1 MSSLHEAAS
10 EVALTSDAA
19 SVSASQGPRLTPV
32 HNSSQLSKRQAED
45 LLGRCDAH
53 IGRGRIVA
61 YGLTGST
68 LHNLQTPSSDRD
80 TIIITDVK
88 SKKDWHRVF
97 DDGEDVR
104 VVSVYSFASRILNS
118 QPTDVDFLMSGTL
131 TFDNSPYET
140 YLRSLHF
147 DTNAYLDRCE
157 SHSIEYI
164 KKAARDNNDRRQR
177 KSIKTAFRNAVM
189 FNRVRRDGTTYT
201 SWFNDGQR
209 RRFYD
214 HLGGIYT
221 NFEAH
226 GREWNPARV
235 FEMFLEVAED
245 VDRV

>member
-1 MSSLHEAAS
+1 MSSLYEAAS
-10 EVALTSDAA
+10 EVDLTSDAA
-19 SVSASQGPRLTPV
+19 SVGASQGSRLTPV
-32 HNSSQLSKRQAED
+32 CNSSQLSRRQAED

-68 LHNLQTPSSDRD
+68 LYNLHTPSSDRD
-80 TIIITDVK
+80 TTIITDVK
-88 SKKDWHRVF
+88 SRKDWHRVF
-97 DDGEDVR
+97 DNGEDVR

-140 YLRSLHF
+140 YLRSLRF
-147 DTNAYLDRCE
+147 DTNAYLDRCG

-164 KKAARDNNDRRQR
+164 KKAAGDENDRRR
-177 KSIKTAFRNAVM
+177 HKSVKTAFRNAVL
-189 FNRVRRDGTTYT
+189 FNRVRRDGTMYT
-201 SWFNDGQR
+201 SWFNEGQR

-221 NFEAH
+221 DFEAH
-226 GREWNPARV
+226 GREWNPACV
-235 FEMFLEVAED
+235 FEMLLEVAED
-245 VDRV
+245 VDGV

>member
-1 MSSLHEAAS
+1 MSSLHGAAS

-19 SVSASQGPRLTPV
+19 SGSASQGPQETSV
-32 HNSSQLSKRQAED
+32 YNSSQLSKRQAED

-68 LHNLQTPSSDRD
+68 LYNLHTPSSDRD
-80 TIIITDVK
+80 TTIITDVK

-104 VVSVYSFASRILNS
+104 VVSVHSFASRILNS
-118 QPTDVDFLMSGTL
+118 QPTDVDFLMSGAL
-131 TFDNSPYET
+131 TFDTSPYEA
-140 YLRSLHF
+140 YLRLLHF

-164 KKAARDNNDRRQR
+164 KKAAGDENNRRR
-177 KSIKTAFRNAVM
+177 HKSLKTAFRNAVM
-189 FNRVRRDGTTYT
+189 FNRVRRDGTRYT
-201 SWFNDGQR
+201 SWFNEGQR

-214 HLGGIYT
+214 HLDGIYT

-226 GREWNPARV
+226 GRGQRPARV
-235 FEMFLEVAED
+235 FEMLLEVAED
-245 VDRV
+245 VDGA

>member
-1 MSSLHEAAS
+1 MSSLHGAAS

-19 SVSASQGPRLTPV
+19 SGSASRWSQLTPEC
-32 HNSSQLSKRQAED
+32 SSQLSRRHVET

-53 IGRGRIVA
+53 IGKGQIVA

-68 LHNLQTPSSDRD
+68 LYNLHTPSSDRD

-104 VVSVYSFASRILNS
+104 VVSVYSFASHILES

-140 YLRSLHF
+140 YLRSLRF

-164 KKAARDNNDRRQR
+164 KKAAGDENDRRQR
-177 KSIKTAFRNAVM
+177 KSIKTAFRNAVL
-189 FNRVRRDGTTYT
+189 FNRVRRDGVMYT
-201 SWFNDGQR
+201 SWFSEGQR
-209 RRFYD
+209 RCFYD
-214 HLGGIYT
+214 HLGGIYE
-221 NFEAH
+221 NFEVH
-226 GREWNPARV
+226 GRGRHPARV
-235 FEMFLEVAED
+235 FEVFLEVAKD
-245 VDRV
+245 VDAA

>member
-1 MSSLHEAAS
+1 MSSLHGAAS

-19 SVSASQGPRLTPV
+19 SGSASRWSQLTPEC
-32 HNSSQLSKRQAED
+32 SSQLSRRHVET

-68 LHNLQTPSSDRD
+68 LYNLHTPSSDRD
-80 TIIITDVK
+80 TTIITDVK

-104 VVSVYSFASRILNS
+104 VVSVHSFASRILNS
-118 QPTDVDFLMSGTL
+118 QPTDVDFLMSGAL
-131 TFDNSPYET
+131 TFDTSPYEA

-164 KKAARDNNDRRQR
+164 KKAAGDENNRRR
-177 KSIKTAFRNAVM
+177 HKSLKTAFRNAVM
-189 FNRVRRDGTTYT
+189 FNRVRRDGTRYT
-201 SWFNDGQR
+201 SWFNEGQR

-214 HLGGIYT
+214 HLDGIYT

-226 GREWNPARV
+226 GRGQRPARV
-235 FEMFLEVAED
+235 FEMLLEAAED
-245 VDRV
+245 VDGA

>member
-19 SVSASQGPRLTPV
+19 SGSASQGPQETSV
-32 HNSSQLSKRQAED
+32 YNSSQLSKRHVET
-45 LLGRCDAH
+45 LLGRCDTH
-53 IGRGRIVA
+53 IGRSQIVA

-68 LHNLQTPSSDRD
+68 LYNLHTPSSDRD

-88 SKKDWHRVF
+88 SRKDWHRVF

-104 VVSVYSFASRILNS
+104 VVSVYSFASRILGS
-118 QPTDVDFLMSGTL
+118 QPTDVDSLMSGTL

-140 YLRSLHF
+140 YLRSLRF

-164 KKAARDNNDRRQR
+164 KKATKGENDRRQR

-189 FNRVRRDGTTYT
+189 FNRVRRDGVMYT
-201 SWFNDGQR
+201 SWFSEGQR

-221 NFEAH
+221 NFEVH
-226 GREWNPARV
+226 GRGQHPARV
-235 FEMFLEVAED
+235 FEVFLEVAKD
-245 VDRV
+245 VDAA

>member
-32 HNSSQLSKRQAED
+32 RNSSQLSKRQAED

-68 LHNLQTPSSDRD
+68 LYNLHTPSSDRD
-80 TIIITDVK
+80 TTIITDVK

-104 VVSVYSFASRILNS
+104 VVSVHSFASRILNS
-118 QPTDVDFLMSGTL
+118 QPTDVDFLMSGAL
-131 TFDNSPYET
+131 TFDTSPYEA
-140 YLRSLHF
+140 YLRLLHF

-164 KKAARDNNDRRQR
+164 KKAAGDENNRRR
-177 KSIKTAFRNAVM
+177 HKSLKTAFRNAVT
-189 FNRVRRDGTTYT
+189 FNRVRRDGTRYT
-201 SWFNDGQR
+201 SWFNEGQR
-209 RRFYD
+209 IRFYD
-214 HLGGIYT
+214 HLDGIYT

-226 GREWNPARV
+226 GRGQRPARV
-235 FEMFLEVAED
+235 FEMLLEVAED
-245 VDRV
+245 VDGA